1 MPLRSLSDPDQDF
14 DKEVR
19 PACWASVVPRVEESE
34 KGPSA
39 RAQPRGAQQDTYG
52 AGGAAESPPAKG
64 RAARCHRPGQLSPAP
79 PGLPDHDLSGCAA
92 AGKWGVDGG
101 RGPVRGRC
109 ECPPPGDGLSSKSLG
124 QVAFSAAW
132 SQASLQSPLSSPLSP
147 CPLPPCPP
155 AQRPGQAGQTSSE
168 PRGAAGQGR
177 HGGTE
182 KQTPC

>member
-19 PACWASVVPRVEESE
+19 PACWASVVPRMEESE

-39 RAQPRGAQQDTYG
+39 RAQPRGAQQDTYR

-64 RAARCHRPGQLSPAP
+64 RAARCHRPGQSSPAP

-147 CPLPPCPP
+147 CPP
-155 AQRPGQAGQTSSE
+155 AQRPGQAWQTSSE